1 MDRRSFLK
9 NSLVALT
16 TVGAAGSLASCRQK
30 SYTKHNSKKPSVI
43 LIMVDDMGYNDLG
56 CYGHPSI
63 KTPVLDQLAKGGIR
77 LTSFYSGATVCTPS
91 RMALLTGAYPTRLG
105 WEKGVM
111 GYKMGFH
118 DGMSPEALTI
128 AEIFKSE
135 GYSTGISGKWHI
147 GDQSETRPNA
157 QGFDSAYYSA
167 HSNNQTRKT
176 WRDDE
181 IVDEKNVNRLLTEQF
196 TTEAIRFI
204 REKKDKPFF
213 LYLPYTAP
221 HFPEEAHPN
230 WKDKSSYGIYGDI
243 VEELDYR
250 IGKIIKTL
258 KELKLD
264 KNTIVVFISDNGPNP
279 HKKSGSLPYRG
290 EKWSALEG
298 GTRVPGIINWPGV
311 IPPGQESDA
320 LVGAID
326 LMPTLCT
333 ACGIDWQKK
342 TTGNPPVDGINVWN
356 TIIGKKKGQGR
367 KDLLYWHGMG
377 EFHAIR
383 QGDWKL
389 FFNRQHA
396 VTGLGTARKTP
407 AQAEKIAK
415 YTTGDAPLLFNL
427 KDDPGETFD
436 LSEKHPDKV
445 REMTALANKRIADI
459 KSGNIL
465 PIHKP
470 KE

>member
-1 MDRRSFLK
+1 MDRRAFLK
-9 NSLVALT
+9 NSLAALT
-16 TVGAAGSLASCRQK
+16 AVGATGLLVSCKQK
-30 SYTKHNSKKPSVI
+30 PYIKRSPKKPNVV
-43 LIMVDDMGYNDLG
+43 LIMVDDMGYHDLG

-63 KTPVLDQLAKGGIR
+63 RTPVLDQLAKNGIR

-111 GYKMGFH
+111 GYKMGGN

-128 AEIFKSE
+128 AEIFKSA
-135 GYSTGISGKWHI
+135 GYATAISGKWHL
-147 GDQSETRPNA
+147 GNQPETRPHQ
-157 QGFDSAYYSA
+157 QGFDTTYYIA
-167 HSNNQTRKT
+167 MSNNQTKKLR
-176 WRDDE
+176 RRDE
-181 IVDEKNVNRLLTEQF
+181 IIDNSIVNRLLTERF
-196 TTEAIRFI
+196 TVEAIRFI
-204 REKKDKPFF
+204 KEKRDTPFF
-213 LYLPYTAP
+213 LYIPYTAP
-221 HFPEEAHPN
+221 HFPVEAHPD
-230 WKDKSSYGIYGDI
+230 WKGRSNFGEYGDVI
-243 VEELDYR
+243 EELDSR
-250 IGKIIKTL
+250 IGEIMETL

-264 KNTIVVFISDNGPNP
+264 KNTIVVFLSDNGPNP
-279 HKKSGSLPYRG
+279 HQKAGSLPYRG

-298 GTRVPGIINWPGV
+298 GTRVPAIISYPGV
-311 IPPGQESDA
+311 VPAGQETDA
-320 LVGAID
+320 LIGALD
-326 LMPTLCT
+326 LLPTLSH
-333 ACGIDWQKK
+333 ACGIDWRKK
-342 TTGNPPVDGINVWN
+342 SKGKPFIDGVNVWG
-356 TIIGKKKGQGR
+356 TILGKKGGHPR

-377 EFHAIR
+377 DFHAIR

-427 KDDPGETFD
+427 KDDPGETLD
-436 LSEKHPDKV
+436 LSERHPDKV

-459 KSGNIL
+459 KAGNIL